1 MSCQARDR
9 GICSSR
15 QLKQSWSC
23 VSVTLGLLLRR
34 DCASIACLAL
44 LCAAAC
50 WQPSHPTGNDFM
62 GIASIGP
69 ILSKIAKPRMA
80 LGRRGQKAT
89 AFEGRAKRQWRVC
102 NELPTELDSSPE
114 QKEAHDRLKEP
125 LFDLQFVIEET
136 MFALAKDVSR
146 HSVNLS
152 AWAGPRA
159 RPFFRGEWGRPR
171 RLIRSSPSHNRSQ
184 GSRGL

>member
-1 MSCQARDR
+1 
-9 GICSSR
+9 
-15 QLKQSWSC
+15 
-23 VSVTLGLLLRR
+23 
-34 DCASIACLAL
+34 
-44 LCAAAC
+44 
-50 WQPSHPTGNDFM
+50 M

-69 ILSKIAKPRMA
+69 VLSKIAKSRMA
-80 LGRRGQKAT
+80 SGGGVRKAT

-146 HSVNLS
+146 HLS

>member
-1 MSCQARDR
+1 
-9 GICSSR
+9 
-15 QLKQSWSC
+15 
-23 VSVTLGLLLRR
+23 
-34 DCASIACLAL
+34 
-44 LCAAAC
+44 
-50 WQPSHPTGNDFM
+50 M

-69 ILSKIAKPRMA
+69 VLSKIAKSRMA
-80 LGRRGQKAT
+80 SGGGVRKAT

-114 QKEAHDRLKEP
+114 QKEAHDRLKEALHDVEGATPSTGIEAMVWLRYFVQVAENYGAP
-125 LFDLQFVIEET
+125 LDNVGFHLQFVIEET

-146 HSVNLS
+146 HLS

>member
-1 MSCQARDR
+1 
-9 GICSSR
+9 
-15 QLKQSWSC
+15 
-23 VSVTLGLLLRR
+23 
-34 DCASIACLAL
+34 
-44 LCAAAC
+44 
-50 WQPSHPTGNDFM
+50 M

-69 ILSKIAKPRMA
+69 VLSKIAKSRMA
-80 LGRRGQKAT
+80 SGGGVRKAT

-114 QKEAHDRLKEP
+114 QKEAHDRLKEALHDVERATPSTGIEAMVWLRYFVQVAENYGAP
-125 LFDLQFVIEET
+125 LDKVGFDLQFVIEET

-159 RPFFRGEWGRPR
+159 RPFYRGEWERPSSR
-171 RLIRSSPSHNRSQ
+171 RRIWSSCSHNRSQ

>member
-125 LFDLQFVIEET
+125 LHDVERATPSTGIKAMVWLRYFVQVAENYGAPLDNVGFGPT
-136 MFALAKDVSR
+136 VR
-146 HSVNLS
+146 H
-152 AWAGPRA
+152 
-159 RPFFRGEWGRPR
+159 
-171 RLIRSSPSHNRSQ
+171 
-184 GSRGL
+184 